1 MYKHIVAG
9 TDFSDLGDAALVR
22 ASELAIDMHAKLT
35 LVHVVDEED
44 APNPM
49 YSSHEVRQHVERLEE
64 AHQRLTGELASRKA
78 AAGHIEV
85 AFEIRAGKPS
95 DQILAIAEEKGA
107 DLIVIASN
115 GKKGLTRW
123 LLGGTAERVVRG
135 ATGDVLVVNPKI
147 PASERQSIA
156 AG

>member
-22 ASELAIDMHAKLT
+22 ACELAIDLHAKLT

-44 APNPM
+44 SPNPM
-49 YSSHEVRQHVERLEE
+49 YSSHEVRQHLERLEA
-64 AHQRLTGELASRKA
+64 AHRRLAGELATRKA
-78 AAGHIEV
+78 KDGHIEV
-85 AFEIRAGKPS
+85 AFEIRAGKAS
-95 DQILAIAEEKGA
+95 DQILAVAEEKAA
-107 DLIVIASN
+107 DLVVIASN

-135 ATGDVLVVNPKI
+135 ATQDVMVVNPGRVARESK
-147 PASERQSIA
+147 
-156 AG
+156 AGAG